1 MMNYPRLTINLAQV
15 RHNIDTVTEKCKK
28 FGIRVAGVNKVTWG
42 DPEVAR
48 VMDSSNLSEIASS
61 RIAQLE
67 KMKKAGLDKPLMLI
81 RVPMASEADRI
92 VKTADIS
99 LHSDLDVLKAFN
111 RAAEEHGKKHKVIL
125 MIEMGDLR
133 EGIWDHDELMNIVN
147 EVEYHMP
154 GLVLSGVGTNLGCY
168 GSILSTPEKMTELV
182 QYAREIEEK
191 IGRKLEYVSGGGTR
205 AFARVLEG
213 NMPEG
218 INHLRIG
225 CCILLARELN
235 EVWGMDLSEF
245 YHNIFNLQAEIL
257 EVRKKPTH
265 PFGEIGVDAFRNKP
279 TYEDRGVR
287 TKALLGVGKADFG
300 QDLSCLKARD
310 AGIEIV
316 GASSDHL
323 IVDVEDAGREF
334 HSGEVITIG
343 LDYGAILAC
352 MASPEVR
359 VEYINSAEHD
369 YL

>member
-1 MMNYPRLTINLAQV
+1 MMNYPRMTINLAQI
-15 RHNIDTVTEKCKK
+15 RHNADLIADKCAK
-28 FGIRVAGVNKVTWG
+28 FGIKVAGVNKVTWG
-42 DPEVAR
+42 DGEVAQ
-48 VMDSSNLSEIASS
+48 VMDASKLAEVASS
-61 RIAQLE
+61 RTAQLE
-67 KMKKAGLDKPLMLI
+67 KMKKAGVTKPLMLI

-92 VKTADIS
+92 VKVADIS
-99 LHSDLDVLKAFN
+99 LQSDLDVLRAFN
-111 RAAEEHGKKHKVIL
+111 RAAEEHGRKHKVIL

-133 EGIWDHDELMNIVN
+133 EGIWDHEELMNIVQ

-154 GLVLSGVGTNLGCY
+154 GLVLAGVGTNLGCY

-182 QYAREIEEK
+182 GYAREIEEI

-205 AFARVLEG
+205 AFARVLDG
-213 NMPEG
+213 TMPEG

-225 CCILLARELN
+225 CCMLLARELH
-235 EVWGMDLSEF
+235 EVWDMDLSEF
-245 YHNIFNLQAEIL
+245 YSHIFNLQAEIL

-265 PFGEIGVDAFRNKP
+265 PVGEIGVDAFRNKP
-279 TYEDRGVR
+279 VYEDRGIR

-300 QDLSCLKARD
+300 QDLSCLQAREP
-310 AGIEIV
+310 GIEIV

-352 MASPEVR
+352 MASPEIR
-359 VEYINSAEHD
+359 VEYVNSLDHD